1 MSDEIS
7 GESTHAEE
15 PALDPAQAEYL
26 RNRLLSEQ
34 NLLAGAL
41 GGIVASIGGAAAW
54 AMVTVVTGYQIG
66 FMAIGVGLLV
76 GYAVRFLGKGITPP
90 FGIVGGALALVGCA
104 VGNLLAVTAIIAGN
118 DDVPLLEAL
127 TQLTP
132 ALSWDLMVAFFSPM
146 DLLFYAIAV
155 YEDYK
160 LSFRQISQQELG
172 EILAGSTGPVA

>member
-41 GGIVASIGGAAAW
+41 GGIVASIGGAVVWAA
-54 AMVTVVTGYQIG
+54 VTVGTGYQIG

-76 GYAVRFLGKGITPP
+76 GYSVRFLGKGITPP
-90 FGIVGGALALVGCA
+90 FGVVGGALALIGCA
-104 VGNLLAVTAIIAGN
+104 VGNLLAVTAIIAGS
-118 DDVPLLEAL
+118 DGVPLLEAL
-127 TQLTP
+127 PQLTP
-132 ALSWDLMVAFFSPM
+132 GLAWNLMVASFSPM

-155 YEDYK
+155 YEGYK

-172 EILAGSTGPVA
+172 EMLAGPTGPIV

>member
-1 MSDEIS
+1 MSEEIS

-41 GGIVASIGGAAAW
+41 GGIVASIGGAVVWAA
-54 AMVTVVTGYQIG
+54 VTVGTGYQIG

-76 GYAVRFLGKGITPP
+76 GYAVRLLGKGIAPP
-90 FGIVGGALALVGCA
+90 FGVLGGALSLIGCA
-104 VGNLLAVTAIIAGN
+104 VGNLLAVTAIIAGS
-118 DDVPLLEAL
+118 DGVPLLEAL
-127 TQLTP
+127 PQLTP
-132 ALSWDLMVAFFSPM
+132 ALALDLMVASFSPM

-155 YEDYK
+155 YEGYK

-172 EILAGSTGPVA
+172 EMLAGPTGPVA